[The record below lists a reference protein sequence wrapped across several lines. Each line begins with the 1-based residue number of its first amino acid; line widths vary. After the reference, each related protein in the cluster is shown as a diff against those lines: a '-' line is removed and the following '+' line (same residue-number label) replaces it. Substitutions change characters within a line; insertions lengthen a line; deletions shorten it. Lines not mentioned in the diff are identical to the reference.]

1 MENTKSLWKD
11 ILRWI
16 LFIPGAF
23 AGMFLGNLIALYMNK
38 MTNSFIGKGLT
49 SFKDEWSIIN
59 IIGFVGAA
67 FFSAYCFITIG
78 IMIAPKYKNT
88 VAIILCVI
96 YALMVGASIIASIML
111 QNNIIEVVVAGVIS
125 IITIIVIYIKQVNGE
140 LDGEYQ

>member
-1 MENTKSLWKD
+1 
-11 ILRWI
+11 
-16 LFIPGAF
+16 
-23 AGMFLGNLIALYMNK
+23 
-38 MTNSFIGKGLT
+38 
-49 SFKDEWSIIN
+49 
-59 IIGFVGAA
+59 
-67 FFSAYCFITIG
+67 
-78 IMIAPKYKNT
+78 MIAPKYKNT